1 MARRESTTPHHVGAR
16 GVPQGGGLA
25 ARLRLR
31 KDEEEDA
38 MPQRSPGRAE
48 SRCQL
53 AEITG
58 RIQSCGEHKFK
69 ENEKRALWA
78 LQRKHGA
85 QRSAPIPPRAWVWLA
100 CHLHRWHA
108 SPRCNIHTHRWPH
121 KTSCKLDFDAISP
134 QRLSRVHSLTNCGDV
149 LGKWDF
155 LTECSLQEGDLATR
169 CGSPRWTTTPQHP
182 CGRNGMKRRR
192 HILASAKSV
201 FQCAIGPAH
210 KSSALCLNCI
220 VRWQTVPTLDL
231 YRGNTVTR
239 W

>member
-1 MARRESTTPHHVGAR
+1 MRRRSGTLDEGRSGFNGGGCAGGRCAGARAGTDARGVPQGVLRGRAGGAGAPAVGRRAGVRAGGRAQPMARRESTTPQHVGAR

-85 QRSAPIPPRAWVWLA
+85 HRFHRGLWFGWPATCTDGMLAHVAIFIRIVGLTKRLVSWILTQFPPNF
-100 CHLHRWHA
+100 C
-108 SPRCNIHTHRWPH
+108 P
-121 KTSCKLDFDAISP
+121 
-134 QRLSRVHSLTNCGDV
+134 
-149 LGKWDF
+149 
-155 LTECSLQEGDLATR
+155 EC
-169 CGSPRWTTTPQHP
+169 
-182 CGRNGMKRRR
+182 
-192 HILASAKSV
+192 IL
-201 FQCAIGPAH
+201 
-210 KSSALCLNCI
+210 
-220 VRWQTVPTLDL
+220 
-231 YRGNTVTR
+231 
-239 W
+239 

>member
-1 MARRESTTPHHVGAR
+1 MRGRTERHRRLIGESTDARGVPQGVLRGRAGGAGAPAVGRRAGVRAGWRAQPIARRESTTPQHVGAR

-78 LQRKHGA
+78 LQRKHRAHRFHRRLGFGWPATHGDGMRADGA
-85 QRSAPIPPRAWVWLA
+85 IF
-100 CHLHRWHA
+100 
-108 SPRCNIHTHRWPH
+108 I
-121 KTSCKLDFDAISP
+121 
-134 QRLSRVHSLTNCGDV
+134 
-149 LGKWDF
+149 
-155 LTECSLQEGDLATR
+155 
-169 CGSPRWTTTPQHP
+169 
-182 CGRNGMKRRR
+182 
-192 HILASAKSV
+192 
-201 FQCAIGPAH
+201 
-210 KSSALCLNCI
+210 CI
-220 VRWQTVPTLDL
+220 VGLTKRLVS
-231 YRGNTVTR
+231 
-239 W
+239 